1 LSTILHENQDLVEL
15 PIAQREVLKVAQL
28 DFLARIPSKFE
39 HKIAGAKEIE
49 EEIEAKR
56 TGQTTATPFLA
67 TD

>member
-28 DFLARIPSKFE
+28 DFSVRIPSKFE
-39 HKIAGAKEIE
+39 QKIAGAKEIE
-49 EEIEAKR
+49 EEIETKR